1 MSADLPAELDVWRA
15 VSGRRRFSGRV
26 ALADLDRLA
35 SALNV
40 DPKQLGSAEARYS
53 IGFDRDPIAGPFAEL
68 ETEADL
74 PLVCQRSLE
83 PFLLPVR
90 ISQRL
95 GLISKEEQADALP
108 EEYEPVLVPESGLL
122 AGRDLVEDELIL
134 AVPAIPIKPGGA
146 PVEAS
151 FEPTAEELAAASPF
165 AVLAGLKPKR

>member
-1 MSADLPAELDVWRA
+1 M
-15 VSGRRRFSGRV
+15 

-53 IGFDRDPIAGPFAEL
+53 IVFDRDPIAGPFAEL
-68 ETEADL
+68 EAEADL

-83 PFLLPVR
+83 AFLLPVR
-90 ISQRL
+90 IRQRL
-95 GLISKEEQADALP
+95 GLISKEEQVDALP
-108 EEYEPVLVPESGLL
+108 EEYEPVLVPETGLL

-134 AVPAIPIKPGGA
+134 AVPAIALKPGSA

-151 FEPTAEELAAASPF
+151 FEPTAEEIEAANPF
-165 AVLAGLKPKR
+165 SVLAGLKPKR